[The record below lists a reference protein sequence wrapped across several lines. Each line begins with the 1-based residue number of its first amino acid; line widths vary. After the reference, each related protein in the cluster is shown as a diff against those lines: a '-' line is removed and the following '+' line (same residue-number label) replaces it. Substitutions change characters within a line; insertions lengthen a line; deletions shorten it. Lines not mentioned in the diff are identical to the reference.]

1 MSSILQ
7 VPHRPQL
14 ADGYCL
20 PACVQM
26 VLAYWG
32 IEQDQTRLA
41 RQLGMIRGAGVPAS
55 RLRRL
60 NSQRLAVAYQSGP
73 LAELRTAID
82 QGIPPIALVYTGEL
96 PYWHYATA
104 HAVVVLGLEQ
114 GVITVHDPA
123 VDRGAIE
130 VAVGDF
136 QLAWDE
142 MANLYALI
150 IRR

>member
-82 QGIPPIALVYTGEL
+82 QGIPPSHSCTPASFHTGTL
-96 PYWHYATA
+96 QQRMLWWFC
-104 HAVVVLGLEQ
+104 VWSRV
-114 GVITVHDPA
+114 
-123 VDRGAIE
+123 
-130 VAVGDF
+130 
-136 QLAWDE
+136 
-142 MANLYALI
+142 
-150 IRR
+150 